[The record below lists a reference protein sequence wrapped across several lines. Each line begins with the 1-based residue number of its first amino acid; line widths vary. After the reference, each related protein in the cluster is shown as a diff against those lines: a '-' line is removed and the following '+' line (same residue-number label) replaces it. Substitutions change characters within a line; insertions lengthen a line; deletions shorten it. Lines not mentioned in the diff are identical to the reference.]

1 MDLSLK
7 SDEGDFPRK
16 NFPDRMFA
24 NIVLFC
30 DVGVQVFS
38 SISFFSS
45 LVSTGGVEGVVEDG
59 GFRVGVEGKSGV
71 EGALEEVESEESTD
85 MRRCFSFI
93 TRSRVSALRRLEIGG
108 GGRFAAGSVSMILEY
123 ISSVR
128 RRCSVMAAGENSDDN
143 CDDES

>member
-30 DVGVQVFS
+30 VVGVQVFS

-45 LVSTGGVEGVVEDG
+45 LYSTGGAEGVVEDG
-59 GFRVGVEGKSGV
+59 GSRLVVEGKSGV
-71 EGALEEVESEESTD
+71 DGALEEVESEEIVD
-85 MRRCFSFI
+85 IRRCLSFI

-108 GGRFAAGSVSMILEY
+108 GRECFLAGLAGSVSMILEY
-123 ISSVR
+123 MSSV
-128 RRCSVMAAGENSDDN
+128 
-143 CDDES
+143 

>member
-30 DVGVQVFS
+30 VVGVQVFS

-45 LVSTGGVEGVVEDG
+45 LVSTGGAEGVVEDG
-59 GFRVGVEGKSGV
+59 GSRDVVGVEGKSGV
-71 EGALEEVESEESTD
+71 GGALEEVESEERTD
-85 MRRCFSFI
+85 IRRCLSFI

-108 GGRFAAGSVSMILEY
+108 GRLRFLAGLAGSLSMILEY
-123 ISSVR
+123 ISSV
-128 RRCSVMAAGENSDDN
+128 
-143 CDDES
+143 